1 LEKRVSFVTDFV
13 SKSPSP
19 KVMNQNEIIGNNIQ
33 QFRERLGINQEVLAN
48 YLGVSREVLSY
59 FENGK
64 RNIPTTI
71 IANSAKLFGVEEYD
85 LFEQEKENQTTN
97 LAFAFRADSMTNED
111 LNGIANFKKI
121 VLNYLS
127 MKNALKNEPTNFREE
142 GK

>member
-1 LEKRVSFVTDFV
+1 
-13 SKSPSP
+13 
-19 KVMNQNEIIGNNIQ
+19 MNQNEIIGNNIQ
-33 QFRERLGINQEVLAN
+33 LFRDRLGINQEVLAT
-48 YLGVSREVLSY
+48 YLDISRETLSY

-64 RNIPTTI
+64 RNIPTVV
-71 IANSAKLFGVEEYD
+71 IAKSAKLFGVEEYD
-85 LFEQEKENQTTN
+85 LFECETENKITN